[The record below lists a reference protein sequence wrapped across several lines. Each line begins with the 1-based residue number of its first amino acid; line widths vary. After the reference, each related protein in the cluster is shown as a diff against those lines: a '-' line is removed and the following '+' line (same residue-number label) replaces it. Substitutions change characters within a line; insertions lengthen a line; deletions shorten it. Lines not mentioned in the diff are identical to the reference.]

1 MGKVRGLRARVHQ
14 AAVRPTGQAA
24 PIPAPPAREAAPLQA
39 LSSGVGEK
47 VSGVRGRP
55 GCGAA
60 SGLPVG
66 SALLRSLPSSQE
78 RKFPRLQK
86 KRRANWKGTLRQVAV
101 TPAPSPPPLSGHW
114 STFCLMLPHV
124 SVSEPQAAVR
134 CCSAVSVVPRFSGDS
149 TRRLFLIIFSDKD
162 VVHHPALQ
170 PLQLLR
176 AALCTPGEQASVS
189 WPLPSPRLLQQ
200 RFRLGLRPDSRLASA
215 WIPQEDTS
223 GRAQMG
229 EVGPSPERKAA
240 LPALQGSG
248 VFRKAHSKTLPVC
261 LPALSQSQGRLLCT
275 TSLSRLHPAPSRA
288 QAKAVLPKKEKLKL
302 RRERWLH
309 SEFTPRPP
317 GGGFPA
323 SVHLAAPRRG
333 PGSHARA
340 AYPECQAGVPIY
352 HWDTLTKAAGPSSWL
367 QIQDEAS
374 RGVKDE
380 AWSGGQGKE
389 LARTRQLLLSCP
401 SPHSPRVVLSDK
413 RAGPSVI
420 QKSYVVTTLETRS
433 QAGPGEAGGADQLLC
448 PRRAGSRPRP
458 AELSR
463 MSAAQR
469 LQLLEEE
476 RTRFQELLA
485 SPAYRA
491 SPLLAIGQQLARQM
505 QLGGGGLL

>member
-47 VSGVRGRP
+47 SGHFTPGVMSLWSLRWVAWTSHNVSDVHPDCVLCEQVSGFYGRIVLYGVDKPRFVERGP
-55 GCGAA
+55 G
-60 SGLPVG
+60 
-66 SALLRSLPSSQE
+66 
-78 RKFPRLQK
+78 
-86 KRRANWKGTLRQVAV
+86 
-101 TPAPSPPPLSGHW
+101 
-114 STFCLMLPHV
+114 LMLPHV

-215 WIPQEDTS
+215 WIPQEDS
-223 GRAQMG
+223 
-229 EVGPSPERKAA
+229 
-240 LPALQGSG
+240 
-248 VFRKAHSKTLPVC
+248 
-261 LPALSQSQGRLLCT
+261 
-275 TSLSRLHPAPSRA
+275 A